1 MNNSAWPFRQ
11 GWGPPG
17 RSKQLTREE
26 IILQGVDLNQP
37 GLEIG
42 PSFRPLASKRKGHQV
57 KILDHAPAEE
67 LRDKYR
73 AQGIDVSLIE
83 EVDFVWEGGR
93 LTEVLKGHSF
103 HWILASH
110 VIEHSVCLISF
121 LQDCEAMLRPGGI
134 LSLAIPDKRYCFD
147 HERTCTSLARIID
160 IREQGPRVHT
170 VGSVGEFYL
179 KACTKNGMIA
189 WDPDASGPIQARY
202 RPAEALESMQKA
214 RAGIYL
220 DIHSWVFTPV
230 TFREL
235 IEDLRT
241 LGYVGMQEARFT
253 DTLGHEFFVQLEK
266 K

>member
-1 MNNSAWPFRQ
+1 MKYLVWPFLQ
-11 GWGPPG
+11 GWRPSG

-42 PSFRPLASKRKGHQV
+42 PSFRPLACKRKGHQV
-57 KILDHAPAEE
+57 KILDHAPTEV

-73 AQGIDVSLIE
+73 AQGIDVSLVE

-93 LTEVLKGHSF
+93 LREVLKGHSF
-103 HWILASH
+103 DWILASH

-121 LQDCEAMLRPGGI
+121 LQDCEAALRPGGI

-147 HERTCTSLARIID
+147 HDRECTSLARIID
-160 IREQGPRVHT
+160 ILEQGPRVHT
-170 VGSVGEFYL
+170 IGSVAKFYL

-189 WDPDASGPIQARY
+189 WDPDTSGAIQARHQ
-202 RPAEALESMQKA
+202 PADALECMQKA
-214 RAGIYL
+214 REGIYL

-235 IEDLRT
+235 IRDLQT
-241 LGYVGMQEARFT
+241 LGYVGMKEARFT